1 MVEFVSHMAQHIPV
15 DGIKEE
21 FQCLRTICTCD
32 QAPPASVNT
41 CVAKVRGATASKNF
55 WLLPSFEGLQLGK
68 MILEHATKVAAERA
82 LSHKYLEQMEEADAK
97 CITLEKEGKSDSLY
111 SEANI
116 SVIQEMVSLLEEAE
130 PKIKQQSEKDPS
142 GHSLHVV

>member
-1 MVEFVSHMAQHIPV
+1 
-15 DGIKEE
+15 
-21 FQCLRTICTCD
+21 
-32 QAPPASVNT
+32 
-41 CVAKVRGATASKNF
+41 
-55 WLLPSFEGLQLGK
+55 
-68 MILEHATKVAAERA
+68 
-82 LSHKYLEQMEEADAK
+82 
-97 CITLEKEGKSDSLY
+97 LEKEGKSDSLY